1 MTDLSASAWRVVVVE
16 DNAHTRHFL
25 ERCVQSSPQLQLAAS
40 FGTLAPARAWFARQG
55 ADLLLVDL
63 GLPDGSGLDLMHQVR
78 RRWPACDMLVV
89 SMFGD
94 EENVVA
100 SIEAGAVGYVHKDDE
115 ATDIADTL
123 LAVKRGASPIS
134 PMIARHLLRRMQPR
148 LGDAP
153 AVPPRGPAAVAIAP
167 APLAASALAPAA
179 AGAVPMGLGVTLSP
193 RESEV
198 LGYIARGFSYAEIAR
213 EQGITVHT
221 VQTYIKKLYGKLA
234 VHSRSEAVYE
244 ASRLGLLG
252 QLGSGL
258 GAAPANSPGVWPAA
272 RNDVG

>member
-1 MTDLSASAWRVVVVE
+1 MTDVSASAWRVVVVE

-25 ERCVQSSPQLQLAAS
+25 EQCVLAHPRLQLAAS

-63 GLPDGSGLDLMHQVR
+63 GLPDGSGLDLMHLVR
-78 RRWPACDMLVV
+78 RHWPACDMLVV

-115 ATDIADTL
+115 ATDIAETL

-148 LGDAP
+148 AGDSPP
-153 AVPPRGPAAVAIAP
+153 ATPRSEPASGPSVPA
-167 APLAASALAPAA
+167 
-179 AGAVPMGLGVTLSP
+179 LGVTLSP
-193 RESEV
+193 REQEV

-213 EQGITVHT
+213 QQGITVHT

-252 QLGSGL
+252 QLGTR
-258 GAAPANSPGVWPAA
+258 P
-272 RNDVG
+272 D

>member
-1 MTDLSASAWRVVVVE
+1 MMDLSASAWRVVVVE

-78 RRWPACDMLVV
+78 RHWPACDMLVV

-134 PMIARHLLRRMQPR
+134 PMIARHLLRRMQPP

-153 AVPPRGPAAVAIAP
+153 AAPPRGPAAAIAP
-167 APLAASALAPAA
+167 AALSAPAV
-179 AGAVPMGLGVTLSP
+179 AGGPPMGLGVTLSP

-258 GAAPANSPGVWPAA
+258 AERPLRG
-272 RNDVG
+272 